1 MRRIHFQISKSSTQ
15 LIGIFLLSL
24 ITATSVFVYT
34 NGFESRIRSELK
46 LVPTLM
52 ARQTIPVGMT
62 LSSAFSSGLIEIRE
76 VARQTLPT
84 QSISTV
90 NDTNGALVVLHE
102 VQPGQFITTAYFGE
116 RAENTSV
123 LQIPQGSLAVTVT
136 IGEPEKVATFLQPG
150 SEVAIFVTVDSN
162 SGSGNTKITK
172 VLFTKVK
179 VLAIG
184 NQSVASD
191 LNQAPATSSNLI
203 TLAVTPAQAIKLIHA
218 VRTQNL
224 YFALRSDSV
233 DFTQLSAVTTADIVG

>member
-1 MRRIHFQISKSSTQ
+1 M
-15 LIGIFLLSL
+15 LSL

-116 RAENTSV
+116 KAMKTSV

-179 VLAIG
+179 VIAIG
-184 NQSVASD
+184 NQAVASD

-233 DFTQLSAVTTADIVG
+233 DFTQLSAVTSADIVG

>member
-1 MRRIHFQISKSSTQ
+1 MRRVHFQISKSSTQ

-34 NGFESRIRSELK
+34 NGYESRIRSELK

-62 LSSAFSSGLIEIRE
+62 LSSAFSSGLIEVRE

-84 QSISTV
+84 LSISTV

-123 LQIPQGSLAVTVT
+123 LLIPPGSLAVTVT
-136 IGEPEKVATFLQPG
+136 IGEPEKVGTFLQPG

-184 NQSVASD
+184 NQSVASN

>member
-1 MRRIHFQISKSSTQ
+1 MIRVHFQISKSGTQ

-84 QSISTV
+84 QSISAV
-90 NDTNGALVVLHE
+90 NDINGALVALHE
-102 VQPGQFITTAYFGE
+102 VQTGQFITTAYFGE

-123 LQIPQGSLAVTVT
+123 LLIPPGSLAVTVT

-150 SEVAIFVTVDSN
+150 SEVAIFVTVDSI
-162 SGSGNTKITK
+162 SGSGNTKMTK
-172 VLFTKVK
+172 VLFAKVQ